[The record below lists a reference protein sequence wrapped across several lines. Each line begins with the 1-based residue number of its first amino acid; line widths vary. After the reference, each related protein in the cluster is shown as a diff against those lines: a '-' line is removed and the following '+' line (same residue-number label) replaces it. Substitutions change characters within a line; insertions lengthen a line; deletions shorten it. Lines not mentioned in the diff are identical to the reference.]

1 MSRLRP
7 TAAVGLLIALAVPAC
22 AQTRVAVNLTDVTVE
37 QLTNGLRITVKADGL
52 MQARTTGQSWQTNAD
67 HEFTVW
73 LGNARS
79 ALGTFVDVSRYPVNY
94 LKLDTPPD
102 AREGVGLTLTVRLY
116 RGAHIRTI
124 ELDNENYN
132 WTWDWRPGDAA
143 YDLRKGR
150 SGKELVITVW
160 SDRREILPA
169 DRKPRYDQGLDE
181 SLSVQVSGAGV
192 DVEAVNVPLQKL
204 MSEVAAQAGASIYV
218 SDRVER
224 LATLRLMG
232 MPLERFVAAVADS
245 LGLTATAADGAWFI
259 SDGLPSSLAP
269 YTAGTSR
276 EIRLRYASA
285 DTVVAL
291 LPEFLLRYLRPGAT
305 QDSVVAHGPKNL
317 LDRIE
322 EDVAFLDHPARA
334 VRITGVTVEA
344 SGSRSRQAMWS
355 ALRRAPTSLEL
366 DAPDGR
372 LRIEDSGESLDELVA
387 RVQAL
392 DTRERVK
399 VDVRPS
405 LRVEQGQY
413 ASLFVG
419 TRQFYQFLRNGYIL
433 ELASTEAGVQLYVR
447 PNAVGDDA
455 INTYVALDV
464 STFRGGRRPPTV
476 DTRKASA
483 TLLLGSG
490 ESMIIGGG
498 LMDSAAMREK
508 AGLPGLT
515 GRRAASDR
523 TREVVF
529 LIGVEVV
536 PERGDDASSDA
547 LPGRGI

>member
-1 MSRLRP
+1 MIRLRP
-7 TAAVGLLIALAVPAC
+7 TAAVGLLIALAVPAWS
-22 AQTRVAVNLTDVTVE
+22 QTRLAVNITDVTVK
-37 QLTNGLRITVKADGL
+37 QLTNGLRITIKADGL
-52 MQARTTGQSWQTNAD
+52 IEARTTGQSWETNAD

-116 RGAHIRTI
+116 RDAHIRTI
-124 ELDNENYN
+124 ELDRENYS
-132 WTWDWRPGDAA
+132 WTWDWNPGDAA
-143 YDLRKGR
+143 YDLRKSR

-181 SLSVQVSGAGV
+181 SLSVQMTDAGV
-192 DVEAVNVPLQKL
+192 DVEAVNVPMQKL
-204 MSEVAAQAGASIYV
+204 MSEVAARAGASIYV
-218 SDRVER
+218 SDRIER

-232 MPLERFVAAVADS
+232 LPLERFVPTVAES
-245 LGLTATAADGAWFI
+245 LGLTATTADGAWFI

-269 YTAGTSR
+269 YTAGRSR

-285 DTVVAL
+285 EMVVGL
-291 LPEFLLRYLRPGAT
+291 LPEFLLRYVRPGAT
-305 QDSVVAHGPKNL
+305 QDSVVAYGPESL

-322 EDVAFLDHPARA
+322 RDIALLDHPVRA
-334 VRITGVTVEA
+334 VRLTGVTIEA
-344 SGSRSRQAMWS
+344 SGARSREAMWS
-355 ALRRAPTSLEL
+355 ALRRDAASLEL
-366 DAPDGR
+366 DVPEGQV
-372 LRIEDSGESLDELVA
+372 RIEDSGESLDELVA
-387 RVQAL
+387 RIQAL
-392 DTRERVK
+392 DTSERVQ

-419 TRQFYQFLRNGYIL
+419 NRQFYQFLRNGSVL

-455 INTYVALDV
+455 ISAYVSLDV

-476 DTRKASA
+476 DTREASA
-483 TLLLGSG
+483 TLLLASG

-498 LMDSAAMREK
+498 LVDSSNMRDK
-508 AGLPGLT
+508 AGLPGLG
-515 GRRAASDR
+515 GRALSSDR

-536 PERGDDASSDA
+536 PEQGDDASLDA
-547 LPGRGI
+547 LSGRDI